1 MILQA
6 LYDYY
11 HRKAADP
18 ASQIAPEGWE
28 RKELPFLVV
37 IDEEGKFKA
46 LQDTREGEGKK
57 RRSGRFLVPQGE
69 KRANNIKACLL
80 WDNVEYAL
88 GANPRGRND
97 VVERHEAFKNKIQE
111 DLKSFCSD
119 MPIKAVLDFLEN
131 DPIKQIEGNA
141 NSAEAWKE
149 AQGSNAFVSFRL
161 DGSEDA
167 TICDTLRRKLSE
179 QNRNLSEQTTSP
191 GTQRMGLC
199 LVTGKTAPI
208 ARLHPSIKGV
218 WGTNTSGAALVS
230 FNLPAFASYGK
241 QQNYNA
247 PLGASAS
254 FAYTTALNLLLGKDS
269 QNKTSVG
276 DATTVFWAQQ
286 RPAVEKYDME
296 QDFAWYVA
304 DPPKDDPDKGVR
316 AVKALYKATKEGHL
330 PSGSDDRFYV
340 LSLAPNAARIAV
352 RFWRTGTVQGMAE
365 KITKHFD
372 DVAIICGPKEPEYL
386 TLNQMLRATA
396 LEYKMDNVPPNM
408 AGMVMASILD
418 GTPYPRTLLQQCV
431 RRVRAERQ
439 VNRTRAAIL
448 KGCLNRSAKNMNR
461 EVLLVGLDRT
471 NGNIGYRLGR
481 LFAVLEKIQEEANP
495 GINATI
501 RDRFYGAASSSPVAV
516 FSQLLKLK
524 NHHLSKLSS
533 PGRRVNFEKK
543 LGDIFDGINEFPAHL
558 SLDEQAYFA
567 VGYYHQRQDFFGNSE
582 KNAE

>member
-11 HRKAADP
+11 QRKAADQ

-28 RKELPFLVV
+28 WKELPFLVV
-37 IDEEGKFKA
+37 IDKEGKFKA

-57 RRSGRFLVPQGE
+57 RRPRRFLVPQGE
-69 KRANNIKACLL
+69 KRTVGIKAFLL

-88 GANPRGRND
+88 GANPRERDD
-97 VVERHEAFKNKIQE
+97 VAKRHEAFKNKIQE

-119 MPIKAVLDFLEN
+119 MPVKAVLDFLEN
-131 DPIKQIEGNA
+131 DPVKQIVGDT

-149 AQGSNAFVSFRL
+149 ALEGNAFVTFRI
-161 DGSEDA
+161 DGSPDA
-167 TICDTLRRKLSE
+167 TVFDALRDKLYGKAKGNGSGAGS
-179 QNRNLSEQTTSP
+179 R
-191 GTQRMGLC
+191 C
-199 LVTGKTAPI
+199 LVTGETTPI
-208 ARLHPSIKGV
+208 SQLHPSIKGV

-230 FNLPAFASYGK
+230 FNLSAFTSYGK
-241 QQNYNA
+241 QQNHNA
-247 PLGASAS
+247 PLGESAS

-276 DATTVFWAQQ
+276 DATTVFWAQ
-286 RPAVEKYDME
+286 RPAAEKYDME

-316 AVKALYKATKEGHL
+316 AVKALYAAARAGNL

-340 LSLAPNAARIAV
+340 LGLAPNAARIAV

-372 DVAIICGPKEPEYL
+372 DMAITHSPKEPEYL

-524 NHHLSKLSS
+524 NHHLSKLGN
-533 PGRRVNFEKK
+533 PGRRVNFEKE
-543 LGDIFDGINEFPAHL
+543 LGDIFNGINKFPAHL
-558 SLDEQAYFA
+558 LLDEQAYFA
-567 VGYYHQRQDFFGNSE
+567 VGYYHQRQDFFGNSA
-582 KNAE
+582 KDAE